1 MVDVAAAGLVL
12 TGEDKEIVDMVHDFV
27 MKEVR
32 PKAAEHDISG
42 ELDWDAY
49 NKAFEMGLICADLP
63 AEYGGQGLSNVT
75 AAWIREELMYGDAGF
90 GLTCGTNNLGIKP
103 VLLAGTE
110 EQKKWCVDILTS
122 DRPGRDPRWPQKR
135 SGFAA
140 FALTEPDA
148 GSDAG
153 ACKTL
158 AQKVLDGDGS
168 VKEYIL
174 NGRKCFITNACYAD
188 FMCVVASVDRS
199 LGYKGLT
206 MFLVDAHLPGVSI
219 GKHEDKTWGKING
232 DKDVPYVEE
241 MLVNAKFKA
250 GNVKKLV
257 NQQATKAAIV
267 SAFKSLASQSKRGDM
282 VYVHFSG
289 HGQQMKD
296 VHNDEKDGLDECWIP
311 YDAYRKPCEK
321 DKGEKHL
328 TDDEVNYY
336 LNAIRDKIGDS
347 GKMLVVIDACHSG
360 DATRGDEDEVVRGVE
375 DIFEAIK
382 TFIWGASTDKGKT
395 DVNPN
400 AQVNKER
407 WITISAC
414 KSDQVNIE
422 MKSPAVGKLTYA
434 IYNKV
439 KESTGND
446 NDDFF
451 RRIRMF
457 VNSNTGS
464 RPQYPVMTGETDR
477 FRTGIIQ

>member
-1 MVDVAAAGLVL
+1 
-12 TGEDKEIVDMVHDFV
+12 
-27 MKEVR
+27 MK
-32 PKAAEHDISG
+32 
-42 ELDWDAY
+42 
-49 NKAFEMGLICADLP
+49 
-63 AEYGGQGLSNVT
+63 Q
-75 AAWIREELMYGDAGF
+75 
-90 GLTCGTNNLGIKP
+90 
-103 VLLAGTE
+103 
-110 EQKKWCVDILTS
+110 
-122 DRPGRDPRWPQKR
+122 
-135 SGFAA
+135 
-140 FALTEPDA
+140 
-148 GSDAG
+148 
-153 ACKTL
+153 
-158 AQKVLDGDGS
+158 
-168 VKEYIL
+168 
-174 NGRKCFITNACYAD
+174 
-188 FMCVVASVDRS
+188 
-199 LGYKGLT
+199 
-206 MFLVDAHLPGVSI
+206 SI
-219 GKHEDKTWGKING
+219 GKLFCVILILFSSMASYSQTKRALVIGLGQQEDNSWGKING
-232 DKDVPYVEE
+232 DKDIPIVTSFLTKAGYGNNIIT
-241 MLVNAKFKA
+241 LVNR
-250 GNVKKLV
+250 
-257 NQQATKAAIV
+257 QATKKNIV
-267 SAFKSLASQSKRGDM
+267 SAFKNLEKICNNGDV

-311 YDAYRKPCEK
+311 YDAYRKPCDK
-321 DKGEKHL
+321 DRGEKHL

-336 LNAIRDKIGDS
+336 LNAIRDKIGDT

-360 DATRGDEDEVVRGVE
+360 GATRGDEDEVVRGVE

-382 TFIWGASTDKGKT
+382 SFIWGTSADNGKA

-400 AQVNKER
+400 AKENKER

-477 FRTGIIQ
+477 FRITDIIQ